1 MLFARCGVAF
11 LPKGINGQENMAIVS
26 PRYRVLLTA
35 GALIGVGIAAAP
47 AQAPSLAMLDRLEK
61 GRWDLTERG
70 ANKPLQT
77 MCLGDARRM
86 IQIFH
91 PRGGCS
97 RYVIEDT
104 PTSVTVHY
112 TCPGAG
118 HGRTTIRSETNRLVQ
133 IDTQGIA
140 EGKPFSQAIEAR
152 RVGTCG

>member
-1 MLFARCGVAF
+1 
-11 LPKGINGQENMAIVS
+11 MAIFS
-26 PRYRVLLTA
+26 PTLRMSLIALGCA
-35 GALIGVGIAAAP
+35 GASAVP

-61 GRWDLTERG
+61 GSWQLRERG
-70 ANKPLQT
+70 KDAVLQT
-77 MCLGDARRM
+77 ICVGDARRM
-86 IQIFH
+86 IQIQH
-91 PRGGCS
+91 PRATCS

-104 PTSVTVHY
+104 PNSVTVHY

-152 RVGTCG
+152 RTGGC

>member
-1 MLFARCGVAF
+1 
-11 LPKGINGQENMAIVS
+11 MAILS
-26 PRYRVLLTA
+26 PFFRWTLTA
-35 GALIGVGIAAAP
+35 CALAGATAVP

-61 GRWDLTERG
+61 GSWQLRERG
-70 ANKPLQT
+70 KDAVLQT
-77 MCLGDARRM
+77 ICVGDARRM
-86 IQIFH
+86 IQIQH
-91 PRGGCS
+91 PRATCS

-104 PTSVTVHY
+104 PNSVTVHY

-152 RVGTCG
+152 RTGGC